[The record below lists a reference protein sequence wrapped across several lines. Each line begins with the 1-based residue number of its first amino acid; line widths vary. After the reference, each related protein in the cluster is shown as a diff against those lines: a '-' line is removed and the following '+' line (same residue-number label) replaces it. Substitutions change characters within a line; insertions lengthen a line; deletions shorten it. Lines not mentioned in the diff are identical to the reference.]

1 MTTRW
6 HGEKL
11 RRWRSLLGLRA
22 TVTVSFAAGALTVSA
37 LLALST
43 YVAARHY
50 LVDQREQI
58 ATRQAFVDASV
69 VRDGLL
75 TAGAR
80 ESDVIGSV
88 SPPANSD
95 ILLYRDGQWFSSSL
109 REGSSSVPPAVLS
122 DALSG
127 TASLAWTSTSDGP
140 GIVVGVP
147 LPAIRGQFFEVS
159 STTELAGTLSTL
171 STVLLISALVTA
183 LGGALLGRAAAR
195 RLVAPL
201 DTISGAAANIAIG
214 KLETRL
220 PGTDDPDLAVIVGSF
235 NAMVETLQDRIE
247 RDARFAADLS
257 HELRSPLTT
266 LKASVDV
273 LVRRR
278 GELSDRGQRALDL
291 VEGELERLRQS
302 LEDLL
307 ELGRLDAGVATLDLA
322 PIDLGDL
329 VRHALAERHRSTD
342 PLLTRAGPHPSS
354 GGATPLPVLVD
365 KGQIHRALLNLFTNA
380 DVHGEGLCA
389 VTVERADDQVMVFVD
404 DAGAGVEPVDR
415 DRIFDRFARAGSRGS
430 RPGSGLGLSLVIET
444 VRAHGGA
451 AWCTDS
457 PAGGARFVLRLPL
470 LRGES
475 DTREHGRHAD
485 ASPPD
490 SEDSHGHRSDAATL
504 GKETSS

>member
-1 MTTRW
+1 MELER
-6 HGEKL
+6 
-11 RRWRSLLGLRA
+11 LGD
-22 TVTVSFAAGALTVSA
+22 AGGGI
-37 LLALST
+37 
-43 YVAARHY
+43 HY
-50 LVDQREQI
+50 LIDQREQV

-109 REGSSSVPPAVLS
+109 REGSASVPPAVLS

-147 LPAIRGQFFEVS
+147 LPAIRGLFFEVS

-307 ELGRLDAGVATLDLA
+307 ELDRHRGVAPDRNGGMHRPLWSGQ
-322 PIDLGDL
+322 PGDDG
-329 VRHALAERHRSTD
+329 H
-342 PLLTRAGPHPSS
+342 S
-354 GGATPLPVLVD
+354 G
-365 KGQIHRALLNLFTNA
+365 
-380 DVHGEGLCA
+380 
-389 VTVERADDQVMVFVD
+389 
-404 DAGAGVEPVDR
+404 R
-415 DRIFDRFARAGSRGS
+415 DRRAAH
-430 RPGSGLGLSLVIET
+430 LSVIT
-444 VRAHGGA
+444 H
-451 AWCTDS
+451 
-457 PAGGARFVLRLPL
+457 L
-470 LRGES
+470 
-475 DTREHGRHAD
+475 
-485 ASPPD
+485 
-490 SEDSHGHRSDAATL
+490 
-504 GKETSS
+504 

>member
-1 MTTRW
+1 M
-6 HGEKL
+6 
-11 RRWRSLLGLRA
+11 RRWRSPLGLRA

-43 YVAARHY
+43 YFAARHY
-50 LVDQREQI
+50 LVDQRERI

-88 SPPANSD
+88 SPPASSD

-109 REGSSSVPPAVLS
+109 REGSASVPPAVLS

-127 TASLAWTSTSDGP
+127 TASLAWTRTSDGP

-147 LPAIRGQFFEVS
+147 LPAVRGEFFEVS

-171 STVLLISALVTA
+171 STVLLISALVTT

-214 KLETRL
+214 KLDTRL

-278 GELSDRGQRALDL
+278 DELSDRGQQALDL

-322 PIDLGDL
+322 PTDLGDL
-329 VRHALAERHRSTD
+329 VRHALKERRQGAD
-342 PLLTRAGPHPSS
+342 PLVILAGPVPSS
-354 GGATPLPVLVD
+354 GDVTPLPVLVD

-380 DVHGEGLCA
+380 DVHGEGLAA
-389 VTVERADDQVMVFVD
+389 VTVERAGDQVMVFVD
-404 DAGAGVEPVDR
+404 DAGAGVEPADR
-415 DRIFDRFARAGSRGS
+415 ERIFDRFARAGSRGS
-430 RPGSGLGLSLVIET
+430 RPGTGLGLSLVVET
-444 VRAHGGA
+444 VQAHGGA
-451 AWCTDS
+451 AWCTES
-457 PAGGARFVLRLPL
+457 PTGGARFVMRLPL
-470 LRGES
+470 FSGEN
-475 DTREHGRHAD
+475 DPLERDHDAD
-485 ASPPD
+485 ADGRPG
-490 SEDSHGHRSDAATL
+490 SEVSHGHRSNAVKPARRL
-504 GKETSS
+504 RS

>member
-1 MTTRW
+1 MTRA
-6 HGEKL
+6 G
-11 RRWRSLLGLRA
+11 RWRSPLGLRA
-22 TVTVSFAAGALTVSA
+22 TVMVSFAAGALTVSA

-50 LVDQREQI
+50 LVDQRELT
-58 ATRQAFVDASV
+58 ALRQAFVDASV

-88 SPPANSD
+88 SPPAGSD

-109 REGSSSVPPAVLS
+109 REGSASVPPEVLRS
-122 DALSG
+122 SLSG
-127 TASLAWTSTSDGP
+127 TASLAWARTSDGP

-147 LPAIRGQFFEVS
+147 LPAVRGQFFEVS
-159 STTELAGTLSTL
+159 STSELAGTLTTL
-171 STVLLISALVTA
+171 SSVLLISALVTT
-183 LGGALLGRAAAR
+183 LGGALLGRTAAR

-214 KLETRL
+214 KLDTRL

-266 LKASVDV
+266 LKASVEV

-278 GELSDRGQRALDL
+278 DELSERGQRALDL
-291 VEGELERLRQS
+291 VDGELERLRQS

-322 PIDLGDL
+322 PTDLGEL
-329 VRHALAERHRSTD
+329 VRQALAERHHSTD
-342 PLLTRAGPHPSS
+342 PLVTLPGPASPPGDADLLPVLPVLT
-354 GGATPLPVLVD
+354 VLVD

-380 DVHGEGLCA
+380 DVHGAGLSA
-389 VTVERADDQVMVFVD
+389 VTVVRADDQVMVIVD
-404 DAGAGVEPVDR
+404 DNGPGVAPADR
-415 DRIFDRFARAGSRGS
+415 ERIFDRFARAGSRGS
-430 RPGSGLGLSLVIET
+430 RPGTGLGLSLVVET
-444 VRAHGGA
+444 VQAHGGA
-451 AWCTDS
+451 AWCSDS
-457 PAGGARFVLRLPL
+457 PSGGARFVIRLPL
-470 LRGES
+470 FVRDGLDRPNEIS
-475 DTREHGRHAD
+475 HEDVSGRDQPD
-485 ASPPD
+485 AV
-490 SEDSHGHRSDAATL
+490 ELEQEL
-504 GKETSS
+504 GS

>member
-1 MTTRW
+1 MTRA
-6 HGEKL
+6 K
-11 RRWRSLLGLRA
+11 RWRSPLGLRA
-22 TVTVSFAAGALTVSA
+22 TVMVSFAAGALTVSA

-50 LVDQREQI
+50 LVDQRERT
-58 ATRQAFVDASV
+58 ALRQAFVDASV

-75 TAGAR
+75 TAGAH

-88 SPPANSD
+88 SPPAGSD

-109 REGSSSVPPAVLS
+109 REGSASVPAQVLS
-122 DALSG
+122 NSLAG
-127 TASLAWTSTSDGP
+127 TASLAWARTSDGP

-147 LPAIRGQFFEVS
+147 LPAVRGQFFEVS
-159 STTELAGTLSTL
+159 STSELAGTLTTL
-171 STVLLISALVTA
+171 STVLLISALVTT
-183 LGGALLGRAAAR
+183 LGGALLGRTAAR

-214 KLETRL
+214 KLDTRL

-266 LKASVDV
+266 LKASVEV

-278 GELSDRGQRALDL
+278 DELSERGQRALDL

-307 ELGRLDAGVATLDLA
+307 ELGRLDAGVSTLDLA
-322 PIDLGDL
+322 PADLGEL
-329 VRHALAERHRSTD
+329 VRQALAERDRSTD
-342 PLLTRAGPHPSS
+342 PLVTLPRSTTSS
-354 GGATPLPVLVD
+354 GEAVRLPVMVD
-365 KGQIHRALLNLFTNA
+365 KGQIHRAVLNLLTNA
-380 DVHGEGLCA
+380 DVHGEGLAA
-389 VTVERADDQVMVFVD
+389 VTVIRVDDQVMVLVD
-404 DAGAGVEPVDR
+404 DNGPGVAPADR
-415 DRIFDRFARAGSRGS
+415 ERIFDRFARAGSRGS
-430 RPGSGLGLSLVIET
+430 RPGTGLGLSLVIET
-444 VRAHGGA
+444 VQAHGGA

-457 PAGGARFVLRLPL
+457 PGGGARFVMRLPL
-470 LRGES
+470 LVPGGPDGLDGLDES
-475 DTREHGRHAD
+475 SEGVSLRDQPD
-485 ASPPD
+485 AV
-490 SEDSHGHRSDAATL
+490 EL
-504 GKETSS
+504 GQELGS

>member
-147 LPAIRGQFFEVS
+147 LPAIRGQFLEVS

-235 NAMVETLQDRIE
+235 NA
-247 RDARFAADLS
+247 
-257 HELRSPLTT
+257 
-266 LKASVDV
+266 
-273 LVRRR
+273 
-278 GELSDRGQRALDL
+278 G
-291 VEGELERLRQS
+291 
-302 LEDLL
+302 
-307 ELGRLDAGVATLDLA
+307 
-322 PIDLGDL
+322 
-329 VRHALAERHRSTD
+329 
-342 PLLTRAGPHPSS
+342 HP
-354 GGATPLPVLVD
+354 
-365 KGQIHRALLNLFTNA
+365 
-380 DVHGEGLCA
+380 
-389 VTVERADDQVMVFVD
+389 
-404 DAGAGVEPVDR
+404 
-415 DRIFDRFARAGSRGS
+415 
-430 RPGSGLGLSLVIET
+430 
-444 VRAHGGA
+444 
-451 AWCTDS
+451 
-457 PAGGARFVLRLPL
+457 
-470 LRGES
+470 
-475 DTREHGRHAD
+475 
-485 ASPPD
+485 
-490 SEDSHGHRSDAATL
+490 
-504 GKETSS
+504 